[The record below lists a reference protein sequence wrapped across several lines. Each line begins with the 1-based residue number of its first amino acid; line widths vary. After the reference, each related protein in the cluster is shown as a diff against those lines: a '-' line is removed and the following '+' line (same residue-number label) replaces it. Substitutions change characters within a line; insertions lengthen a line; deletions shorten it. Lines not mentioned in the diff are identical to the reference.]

1 MNLSRRKLWTGGG
14 LLLAVLLLVWAFWP
28 RATEVELG
36 AVSRGPFERAV
47 QEDGKTRLR
56 ERYVV
61 STPLTGRVQRLA
73 LKQGDTVAR
82 DGVLATLWPVMPGL
96 LDERSRQEQNERI
109 GAMEAAVR
117 RASANV
123 ERARA
128 ALDQAVADLKRSE
141 TLAQQGFVSPTQN
154 ETGRLTVRLRQKEL
168 DSARQEAD
176 ATGHELAQARIAIRT
191 FSQGT
196 TTAQRSWAIKAPVTG
211 KVLKV
216 SQQSEGLVQA
226 GTPLLELGDPG
237 DLEVVVDL
245 LTEDAAQV
253 KPGTPATLANWGGPQ
268 LLQARVRLVE
278 PSAYTKVSALGVEE
292 QRVNVVLDILSQREQ
307 WLSLGDGYKADVRIV
322 VQTEKDAL
330 KVPVSGLFPSGARAA
345 LYVLEGGRARLHE
358 LEVLARN
365 GSEAWVR
372 TELAPGTPVILFP
385 PSSLRDGQ
393 RVQALAARS
402 ASRP

>member
-1 MNLSRRKLWTGGG
+1 MNITRKKLWIAGSAG
-14 LLLAVLLLVWAFWP
+14 LAVLLLVWAFWP
-28 RATEVELG
+28 QATEVELG

-82 DGVLATLWPVMPGL
+82 DAVLATLWPVMPGL
-96 LDERSRQEQNERI
+96 LDERARQEQNERI

-117 RASANV
+117 RASASV
-123 ERARA
+123 ERAKA

-168 DSARQEAD
+168 DSAHQEED

-191 FSQGT
+191 FSQGGT
-196 TTAQRSWAIKAPVTG
+196 GAQRSWPIKSPVAG

-216 SQQSEGLVQA
+216 SQQSESLVQA

-253 KPGTPATLANWGGPQ
+253 RPGTPATLANWGSPQ
-268 LLQARVRLVE
+268 SLQARVRLVE
-278 PSAYTKVSALGVEE
+278 PAAFTKISALGVEE
-292 QRVNVVLDILSQREQ
+292 QRVNVVLDILSPREQ
-307 WLSLGDGYKADVRIV
+307 WSALGDGYKADVRIV

-330 KVPVSGLFPSGARAA
+330 KVPVSALFPSGARAA
-345 LYVLEGGRARLHE
+345 LYAVEGGRARLHE
-358 LEVLARN
+358 VEVLARN

-372 TELAPGTPVILFP
+372 SELAPGTEVILFP
-385 PSSLRDGQ
+385 PSSLKDGE
-393 RVQALAARS
+393 RVQRLKGG
-402 ASRP
+402 

>member
-1 MNLSRRKLWTGGG
+1 MTISKKKLGIAGG
-14 LLLAVLLLVWAFWP
+14 LLVAVALLVWSFWP
-28 RATEVELG
+28 QATEVELG
-36 AVSRGPFERAV
+36 AVSRGPFERSV

-61 STPLTGRVQRLA
+61 STPLTGRVQRLT
-73 LKQGDTVAR
+73 LKQGDAVTR
-82 DGVLATLWPVMPGL
+82 DAVLATLWPVTPGL
-96 LDERSRQEQNERI
+96 LDERTRQEQNERI

-117 RASANV
+117 RAGTNV

-168 DSARQEAD
+168 DSALQEEHA
-176 ATGHELAQARIAIRT
+176 ANHELQQARIAIRT
-191 FSQGT
+191 FSQGGST
-196 TTAQRSWAIKAPVTG
+196 SQRSWSIKSPVAG

-216 SQQSEGLVQA
+216 IQQSEGLLQA
-226 GTPLLELGDPG
+226 GTPLLELGDPA

-253 KPGTPATLANWGGPQ
+253 RPGTPATLANWGGPQ

-278 PSAYTKVSALGVEE
+278 PAAFTKISALGVEE
-292 QRVNVVLDILSQREQ
+292 QRVNVVLDILSPPKE
-307 WLSLGDGYKADVRIV
+307 WGTLGDGYKADVRIV

-330 KVPVSGLFPSGARAA
+330 KVPVSALFPTGARAA
-345 LYVLEGGRARLHE
+345 LYAVEGGRARLHE
-358 LEVLARN
+358 VEVLARN
-365 GSEAWVR
+365 GSEAWIR
-372 TELAPGTPVILFP
+372 SDLAPGTEVVLFP
-385 PSSLRDGQ
+385 PSSLNDGQ
-393 RVQALAARS
+393 RVQKLAVN
-402 ASRP
+402 

>member
-1 MNLSRRKLWTGGG
+1 MNLSRKKLWTGGSV
-14 LLLAVLLLVWAFWP
+14 LLAVLLLVWAFWP
-28 RATEVELG
+28 QATEVELG

-61 STPLTGRVQRLA
+61 STPLTGRVQRIA
-73 LKQGDTVAR
+73 LKQGDSVAR
-82 DGVLATLWPVMPGL
+82 DAVLATLWPVMPGL
-96 LDERSRQEQNERI
+96 LDERARQEQNERI

-168 DSARQEAD
+168 DSARQEED

-191 FSQGT
+191 FSQGG
-196 TTAQRSWAIKAPVTG
+196 TTAQRSWAIKSPVTG

-216 SQQSEGLVQA
+216 SQQSESLVQA

-253 KPGTPATLANWGGPQ
+253 KPGTPATLANWGGAQ

-278 PSAYTKVSALGVEE
+278 PAAFTKISALGVEE
-292 QRVNVVLDILSQREQ
+292 QRVNVVLDILSPREQ
-307 WLSLGDGYKADVRIV
+307 WNALGDGYKADVRIV

-330 KVPVSGLFPSGARAA
+330 KVPVSALFPSGARAA
-345 LYVLEGGRARLHE
+345 LYAVEGGRARLHE
-358 LEVLARN
+358 VEVLARN
-365 GSEAWVR
+365 GSEAWVKS
-372 TELAPGTPVILFP
+372 ELAPGTEVILFP
-385 PSSLRDGQ
+385 PSSLKDGE
-393 RVQALAARS
+393 RVQKLTGG
-402 ASRP
+402 

>member
-1 MNLSRRKLWTGGG
+1 MIAKKKLWIAGGA
-14 LLLAVLLLVWAFWP
+14 LLAVLLLVWAFWP
-28 RATEVELG
+28 QPTEVEVG
-36 AVSRGPFERAV
+36 AVSRGHFERAV

-61 STPLTGRVQRLA
+61 STPLTGRVQRLS
-73 LKQGDTVAR
+73 LKEGDVVAR
-82 DGVLATLWPVMPGL
+82 DVVLATLWPVTPGL
-96 LDERSRQEQNERI
+96 LDERARQEQNERI

-117 RASANV
+117 RANANV

-154 ETGRLTVRLRQKEL
+154 DTGRLNVRLRQKEL
-168 DSARQEAD
+168 ESAQLEAH
-176 ATGHELAQARIAIRT
+176 ASRHELEQARIAIRT
-191 FSQGT
+191 FSQGGST
-196 TTAQRSWAIKAPVTG
+196 QRSWAIKSPIAG

-216 SQQSEGLVQA
+216 NQQSEGLVQA

-253 KPGTPATLANWGGPQ
+253 RPGTPATLANWGGPQ

-278 PSAYTKVSALGVEE
+278 PAAFTKISALGVEE
-292 QRVNVVLDILSQREQ
+292 QRVNVVLDILSPREQ
-307 WLSLGDGYKADVRIV
+307 WRTLGDGYKADVRIV

-330 KVPVSGLFPSGARAA
+330 KVPVSALFPSGARAA
-345 LYVLEGGRARLHE
+345 LYTVEGGRARLRE
-358 LEVLARN
+358 VEVLARN
-365 GSEAWVR
+365 GSEAWIKS
-372 TELAPGTPVILFP
+372 ELPPGTEVILFP
-385 PSSLRDGQ
+385 PSSLKDGE
-393 RVQALAARS
+393 RVRKLMGG
-402 ASRP
+402 

>member
-1 MNLSRRKLWTGGG
+1 MMKPSKKTLWISGGI
-14 LLLAVLLLVWAFWP
+14 LLAMLLLVWAFWP
-28 RATEVELG
+28 QATEVETG
-36 AVSRGPFERAV
+36 AISRGRFERAV

-61 STPLTGRVQRLA
+61 STPLTGRVQRVT

-82 DGVLATLWPVMPGL
+82 DTVLATLWPVMPGL
-96 LDERSRQEQNERI
+96 LDERARQEQNERI
-109 GAMEAAVR
+109 GAMEAAER

-168 DSARQEAD
+168 ESARQEED
-176 ATGHELAQARIAIRT
+176 ATGHELQQARIAIRT
-191 FSQGT
+191 FSQGGST
-196 TTAQRSWAIKAPVTG
+196 QRSWAIKSPIAG

-216 SQQSEGLVQA
+216 NQQSEGLVQA
-226 GTPLLELGDPG
+226 GTALLELGDPS

-253 KPGTPATLANWGGPQ
+253 RPGTPATLANWGGPQ

-278 PSAYTKVSALGVEE
+278 PAAYTKISALGVEE
-292 QRVNVVLDILSQREQ
+292 QRVNVVLDIVAPAEQ
-307 WLSLGDGYKADVRIV
+307 WRSLGDGYKADVRIV
-322 VQTEKDAL
+322 VQTEPDAL
-330 KVPVSGLFPSGARAA
+330 KVPVSALFPSGTRAA
-345 LYVLEGGRARLHE
+345 LYTVENGRARQHE
-358 LEVLARN
+358 VEVLARN
-365 GSEAWVR
+365 GSEAWIR
-372 TELAPGTPVILFP
+372 SELAPGTAVILFP
-385 PSSLRDGQ
+385 PSSLQEGE
-393 RVQALAARS
+393 RVQPLGGG
-402 ASRP
+402 